1 MALYERYVTGTP
13 ERPETFRLKVPEHFN
28 FAYDVVDEL
37 ARIEPD
43 RLAMLWCNQAGEERR
58 FTFREMKDLSDRT
71 ASFFQQL
78 GIRKGDR
85 VMLVLKR
92 HHEFWYCMMALH
104 KLGAVAIPATN
115 LLTVKDLKYRFD
127 AADVGYIVA
136 TLDGIVAE
144 AIDEAAG
151 PELVKVSVR
160 GTRPGWHSLDEG
172 IANAAPFTPP
182 AEPVSSEDMMLL
194 YFTSGT
200 SGFPKMVAHNFAYP
214 LGHIMTAKYWQRV
227 VDGGLHMSVA
237 DTGWGKAVW
246 GKLYGQ
252 WLAGTTVFTYDF
264 DGKFSAAD
272 LLAMI
277 EKYRL
282 TTFCAP
288 PTIYRFM
295 IQEDL
300 SKYDLSSL
308 TWAVVAGE
316 ALNPEVFEKFKAMT
330 GLELHEGFG
339 QTETTLSAATYPW
352 MEPKPG
358 SMGKPS
364 PTYDMELVNDQGQP
378 VEVGEVGEIVIHTD
392 KQRPVGL
399 FMGYY
404 RDPNRTAQ
412 VWHDGTYHTGDVAW
426 KDEEGY
432 LWYVGRVDDVIKS
445 SGYRIGPFE
454 VESVLMEHPAVVE
467 VAVTGVPHPV
477 RGQVVKA
484 TIVLGAGYQPSEELK
499 KELQTYVKKNTA
511 PYKYPRVVEFVE
523 HLPKTISGKI
533 RRVEIRD
540 QDQK

>member
-264 DGKFSAAD
+264 DGKFSTAD